1 MFVDPITF
9 APLTGVYTI
18 PKISVSGNSSR
29 FLQRSLALTSGD
41 QTAGDL
47 PELNDVSISV
57 SHTLNTRQK
66 SLLRLDRTAFVT
78 PPFGGSNLTPSRSS
92 FWLACD
98 VPTGYYSLTALKADL
113 QGLIRLVVDATVD
126 DIVVNGVGE
135 SWLNAEV

>member
-1 MFVDPITF
+1 MFADPITF
-9 APLTGVYTI
+9 APLTDEYPI

-29 FLQRSLALTSGD
+29 FLQRSLALSSGD

-66 SLLRLDRTAFVT
+66 SLLRLDRTAYVT

-92 FWLACD
+92 LWLACD
-98 VPTGYYSLTALKADL
+98 VPTGYYSMMALEADL
-113 QGLIRLVVDATVD
+113 QGLIRLVVDATSSV
-126 DIVVNGVGE
+126 ITVNGLGT

>member
-9 APLTGVYTI
+9 APLTDLYQI

-29 FLQRSLALTSGD
+29 FLQRSLSLSSGD

-66 SLLRLDRTAFVT
+66 SLLRLDRSAFVL
-78 PPFGGSNLTPSRSS
+78 PPFGGSNMTQARSS

-98 VPTGYYSLTALKADL
+98 VPVGYYSRTALEADL
-113 QGLIRLVVDATVD
+113 QGLIRLVVDAAD
-126 DIVVNGVGE
+126 DEITVNGLGS